1 MSKLY
6 EYIKMAV
13 HNIMANKG
21 RSFLT
26 MLGII
31 IGIASVIAIVSVGEG
46 TKNQMNSEIDDIGGG
61 QIAIS
66 VSDEAQTDEE
76 LITADDVDAIR
87 AVDGIEGVNVSDSFS
102 GETTTGK
109 GDFSLMVTGEGPDAK
124 LLNNATMKHG
134 VYFGE
139 NEVQE
144 AKNVCVLSDA
154 DAKKLYGTDDV
165 VGMTVDV
172 NCYGLTK
179 SLRICGVT
187 TQKENGTFV
196 SYTYEGMPVT
206 INVPYTTMNEFTGV
220 SDCFFSVTMQA
231 DKSLNSQ
238 DVADK
243 VVKLLEKRHQCAG
256 KDYFQVQSFQ
266 DIMSSMNQMLDMVT
280 AFISFVAGISLL
292 VGGIGVMNIML
303 VSVTERTREIGIRK
317 SLGAKTSSI
326 MMQFLAEAAILTVIG
341 GVIGIVLGVIG
352 GYVICSIISSSMGM
366 SITPGIS
373 LSTIMAATL
382 FSCAVGVFFGIY
394 PAKKA
399 AKLSPIE
406 ALRRN

>member
-1 MSKLY
+1 
-6 EYIKMAV
+6 
-13 HNIMANKG
+13 
-21 RSFLT
+21 
-26 MLGII
+26 ML
-31 IGIASVIAIVSVGEG
+31 S
-46 TKNQMNSEIDDIGGG
+46 
-61 QIAIS
+61 
-66 VSDEAQTDEE
+66 
-76 LITADDVDAIR
+76 DVDAKR
-87 AVDGIEGVNVSDSFS
+87 LF
-102 GETTTGK
+102 
-109 GDFSLMVTGEGPDAK
+109 
-124 LLNNATMKHG
+124 
-134 VYFGE
+134 
-139 NEVQE
+139 
-144 AKNVCVLSDA
+144 
-154 DAKKLYGTDDV
+154 GTDDV

-220 SDCFFSVTMQA
+220 SDYFFSVTMQT